1 MFRVFCLF
9 VSFFL
14 CEIIPSSS
22 LVGFFDVFPPPFTYK
37 VPKAREKN
45 RAFEIVHIPSSSSRH
60 HGANVAKGT
69 RHPDDVGGWVPLGD
83 QERQLSNGKI
93 RCVCVF
99 FCCCCLFRSRA
110 MMMMMMMMMCLL
122 DREKP
127 FTNVENGERK
137 KSLWMRKGGRE
148 GSKRD
153 SRAEMCSTRTFARI
167 NRRLCSFFLSHH
179 VQSTSAETTAFT
191 SSTSGRRGTSS

>member
-1 MFRVFCLF
+1 MRLYYYFVVV
-9 VSFFL
+9 VSF
-14 CEIIPSSS
+14 
-22 LVGFFDVFPPPFTYK
+22 DDDDDDDD
-37 VPKAREKN
+37 
-45 RAFEIVHIPSSSSRH
+45 
-60 HGANVAKGT
+60 
-69 RHPDDVGGWVPLGD
+69 DDVSFG
-83 QERQLSNGKI
+83 
-93 RCVCVF
+93 
-99 FCCCCLFRSRA
+99 SREA
-110 MMMMMMMMMCLL
+110 L
-122 DREKP
+122 

-153 SRAEMCSTRTFARI
+153 SRAEMCSTRTFALI